1 MKKYFILSLLLIAI
15 VTQVF
20 AQPTVR
26 DKAYSYKNLTIY
38 LLESNDQSSNQY
50 LTLGEAMKQ
59 NKIELRETGTV
70 SELSVD
76 NLSSNYVFIMA
87 GDIVKGGKQDRTIG
101 IDLVLKPSAKKVPL
115 KSFCV
120 ERSRWSQRGGESL
133 AKFSASAQTLSN
145 RNLKIAAREKK
156 DQSSVWQEVSAYQT
170 NAGTNV
176 NADVKSKQSAT
187 SLQLTLENKELQA
200 TVQDYI
206 KALQPAF
213 SDNKNVVGFA
223 FCINGKISTVE
234 WFENSQLF
242 SKLQAKLLEAAA
254 NEAVSEY
261 NDSKSIDSPSAE
273 SIRMFIEDA
282 QKGKTEDSRIAENML
297 ERKYKTD
304 KSTMFCSFNTEMST
318 VRPVHVSVYS
328 TEDIQLSESVN
339 QMQNQI
345 PLNQIQQL
353 NRSHINRKSR

>member
-1 MKKYFILSLLLIAI
+1 MKKYFIFSLLFIAI
-15 VTQVF
+15 VAQVF

-26 DKAYSYKNLTIY
+26 DKTYSYKNLSIY
-38 LLESNDQSSNQY
+38 LLESNDQSPNQY

-76 NLSSNYVFIMA
+76 NLSDNYVFIMA

-115 KSFCV
+115 QSFCV
-120 ERSRWSQRGGESL
+120 ERSRWSQRGGENV
-133 AKFSASAQTLSN
+133 AKFSVSAQTLSN

-156 DQSSVWQEVSAYQT
+156 DQSSVWHEVSAYQT
-170 NAGTNV
+170 NAGANV

-213 SDNKNVVGFA
+213 NDNKNVVGFA
-223 FCINGKISTVE
+223 FCINGKVSTVE

-242 SKLQAKLLEAAA
+242 SKLQNKLLEAAA

-261 NDSKSIDSPSAE
+261 NDAIAIDSPSAE
-273 SIRMFIEDA
+273 SIKIFIEDA
-282 QKGKTEDSRIAENML
+282 QKGKSEDSRIAENML

-318 VRPVHVSVYS
+318 VRPVHVSIYS
-328 TEDIQLSESVN
+328 TEGIQMSESVN
-339 QMQNQI
+339 QIQSRVPQNQI
-345 PLNQIQQL
+345 QMLNNVQIGK
-353 NRSHINRKSR
+353 NR